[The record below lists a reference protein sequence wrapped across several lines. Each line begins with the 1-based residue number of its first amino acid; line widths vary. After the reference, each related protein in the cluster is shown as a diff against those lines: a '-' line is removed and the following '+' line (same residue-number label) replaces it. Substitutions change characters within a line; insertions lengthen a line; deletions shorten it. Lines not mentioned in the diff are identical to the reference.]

1 MGVAALVSGKVAKR
15 SRKASR
21 TTACMRRH
29 APPSA
34 LTNTGVSRL
43 SRARRS
49 EASGVGRDHA
59 AQIGVQVVRDG
70 RSHQKIPVVVRQVGQ
85 QQRDELA
92 LKLSTEHRHAR
103 DARTGVATAQDDA

>member
-1 MGVAALVSGKVAKR
+1 
-15 SRKASR
+15 
-21 TTACMRRH
+21 MRRH

-59 AQIGVQVVRDG
+59 AQIGVQVVQDG

>member
-34 LTNTGVSRL
+34 LTNTSVSRL

-59 AQIGVQVVRDG
+59 AQIGVQVVQDG
-70 RSHQKIPVVVRQVGQ
+70 RAIRRLVKTGPV
-85 QQRDELA
+85 RDDRVEILSGLRAGETVLA
-92 LKLSTEHRHAR
+92 NPIRE
-103 DARTGVATAQDDA
+103 G